1 MVDVPAFTA
10 ESRTY
15 LDSGTLDKVV
25 DPPFTAESFTF
36 SGTYDMVAVAVFTA
50 KSRPYLEHFI

>member
-15 LDSGTLDKVV
+15 LDSGTVDKVV
-25 DPPFTAESFTF
+25 DPPFTAEFLTS
-36 SGTYDMVAVAVFTA
+36 
-50 KSRPYLEHFI
+50 LEKMIW